1 MSDSCANVGFLIAPL
16 PLFYYFL
23 FVVDTWNEKEKFL
36 LPFAERFFFFKS
48 FWTPWT
54 RKEKNEICSGW
65 VAVVT
70 GHFVSLRLK
79 VSLSL
84 SVIHRVPVIKM

>member
-36 LPFAERFFFFKS
+36 LPFAERFFFLNPFE
-48 FWTPWT
+48 PPEQ
-54 RKEKNEICSGW
+54 EKKRMKYAQVELLSWLGILFLSG
-65 VAVVT
+65 
-70 GHFVSLRLK
+70 
-79 VSLSL
+79 
-84 SVIHRVPVIKM
+84 